1 MQENVC
7 KNTQEGNLKARKKK
21 KKLFNQFRL
30 TLAQPKIFNKNVSYL
45 QSNMNKKQ
53 TWFGIGMKY

>member
-45 QSNMNKKQ
+45 QSNMNKK
-53 TWFGIGMKY
+53 